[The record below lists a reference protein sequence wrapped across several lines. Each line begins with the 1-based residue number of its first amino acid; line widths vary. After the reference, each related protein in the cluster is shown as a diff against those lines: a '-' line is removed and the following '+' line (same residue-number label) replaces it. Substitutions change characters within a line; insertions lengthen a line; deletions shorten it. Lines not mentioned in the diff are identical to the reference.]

1 MLVLVVL
8 HVIFNLKLICMRC
21 KDGSTEPVKQLTNP
35 KSDMNINTLFQHS
48 IICAG
53 LPATVRFWEM

>member
-1 MLVLVVL
+1 ML
-8 HVIFNLKLICMRC
+8 C

-35 KSDMNINTLFQHS
+35 KSDMNINISFQHS
-48 IICAG
+48 AYCAG